1 MVAPA
6 GTGDVVVHV
15 QYGAETPSPP
25 VVEHETEGVTDS
37 VDPLPLP
44 PLPEPLPDSPRSR
57 RYLPSIEGE
66 RRTSPP
72 CQPRG
77 FPRRG

>member
-25 VVEHETEGVTDS
+25 VVEHETEGVTDC

-44 PLPEPLPDSPRSR
+44 PLPEPLPDSP
-57 RYLPSIEGE
+57 
-66 RRTSPP
+66 PP
-72 CQPRG
+72 QPAV
-77 FPRRG
+77 PAVN